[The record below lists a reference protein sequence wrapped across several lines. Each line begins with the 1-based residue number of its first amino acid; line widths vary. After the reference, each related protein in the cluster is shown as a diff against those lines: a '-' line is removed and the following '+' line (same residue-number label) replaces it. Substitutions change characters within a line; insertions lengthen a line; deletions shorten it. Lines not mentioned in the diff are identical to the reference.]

1 MKALFF
7 ITDGWVKVIDI
18 ENTLEAMQEAVG
30 GYIETV
36 TIASNCCLICN
47 EEGRIRNLRPQ
58 TIGTLGTYYG
68 NVLLVGV
75 KDDEFTDVPEIAI
88 QLFTG
93 GES

>member
-36 TIASNCCLICN
+36 KLTDDACLICN
-47 EEGRIRNLRPQ
+47 EEGMIRNLRPQ
-58 TIGTLGTYYG
+58 TILRHTFFG
-68 NVLLVGV
+68 NVLAVGV
-75 KDDEFTDVPEIAI
+75 KGDEFTDVPESLIT
-88 QLFTG
+88 LFG